1 MSTHSLLS
9 CVLPSTVGVDVPLIQ
24 MSTDAPTSNDSKPF
38 SSFLLVSPSPSY
50 IPSFFDNLMRREMDY
65 GLGILTVTYSTIE
78 KGSSTLMI
86 IGTHLVSQPKKNK
99 FSSFPQKK
107 LAFIC
112 REV

>member
-1 MSTHSLLS
+1 
-9 CVLPSTVGVDVPLIQ
+9 
-24 MSTDAPTSNDSKPF
+24 
-38 SSFLLVSPSPSY
+38 
-50 IPSFFDNLMRREMDY
+50 MDY

-86 IGTHLVSQPKKNK
+86 IGTHLVSQPKKKKK

>member
-1 MSTHSLLS
+1 
-9 CVLPSTVGVDVPLIQ
+9 
-24 MSTDAPTSNDSKPF
+24 
-38 SSFLLVSPSPSY
+38 
-50 IPSFFDNLMRREMDY
+50 MDY

-86 IGTHLVSQPKKNK
+86 IGTHLVSQPKKKK